1 MRRYGMRAEASKVA
15 WSLVEAAT
23 RFEYRL
29 PEVFAG
35 FDRDHTD
42 LPVPYP
48 DALVPQA
55 WAAGAPLLGL
65 RTILGLDVVGG
76 KLRSKPVLPEGVKRI
91 RLRGVRVHGKR
102 LDAPR

>member
-1 MRRYGMRAEASKVA
+1 M
-15 WSLVEAAT
+15 EAAT

-35 FDRDHTD
+35 FERDETSV
-42 LPVPYP
+42 PVPYP

-65 RTILGLDVVGG
+65 RTILGLDPAGG
-76 KLRSKPVLPEGVKRI
+76 KLRSKPVIPDEIAGKRV
-91 RLRGVRVHGKR
+91 RLRGVHVHGKR
-102 LDAPR
+102 FDAPR